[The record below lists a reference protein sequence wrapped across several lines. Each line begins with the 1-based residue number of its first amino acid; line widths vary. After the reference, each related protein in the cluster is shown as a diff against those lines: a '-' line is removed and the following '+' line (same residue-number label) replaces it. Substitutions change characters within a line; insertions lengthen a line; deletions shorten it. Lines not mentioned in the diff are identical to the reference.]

1 MENLS
6 ICAKI
11 DSDIRLVKKTVNIEG
26 GKFLTNQK
34 EVIIKSKKRVQKHG
48 EVFTPKRIVKMM
60 LDQPGIK
67 EACESLTA
75 TFLEPS
81 AGEGAFLT
89 EILKRK
95 LEMVQV
101 SYNEDLKQ
109 YENYSLF
116 ALTTLYGVELLED
129 NAQRCV
135 MNMYKVHN
143 DYYRKAAET
152 HQGKVRDKIFRAAQY
167 IISTNIVQ
175 GNFLTKEQVNEE
187 PIIFSE
193 WQLLKMRANQKQIKV
208 QRTEYSL
215 EEMAEGTKHEPGYI
229 HGTPL
234 PVEGIQLSLFDL
246 FEDEQL
252 DDDQDEIYRYLP
264 CRIEDV
270 YLEEMEEV
278 DESDT
283 D

>member
-1 MENLS
+1 MG
-6 ICAKI
+6 
-11 DSDIRLVKKTVNIEG
+11 EG
-26 GKFLTNQK
+26 FMDKK

-81 AGEGAFLT
+81 AGEGVFLI

-95 LEMVQV
+95 LEIVQKA
-101 SYNEDLKQ
+101 YNENLIQ

-135 MNMYKVHN
+135 MNMYKVYN
-143 DYYRKAAET
+143 DYYREVAKS
-152 HQGKVRDKIFRAAQY
+152 HQSQGRERIFQVAQY
-167 IISTNIVQ
+167 IISKNIVQ
-175 GNFLTKEQVNEE
+175 GNFLTKEQPNGD
-187 PIIFSE
+187 PIVFTE
-193 WQLLKMRANQKQIKV
+193 WKLLKMRAHQKQLKV

-215 EEMAEGTKHEPGYI
+215 EEIIGGTEHEPGYI
-229 HGTPL
+229 HGTVL
-234 PVEGIQLSLFDL
+234 SDKDVQLSLFDMVNDEASD
-246 FEDEQL
+246 EDAEK
-252 DDDQDEIYRYLP
+252 IYCYLP
-264 CRIEDV
+264 CRIEDIH
-270 YLEEMEEV
+270 LEEMEEV
-278 DESDT
+278 NESNSN
-283 D
+283 

>member
-1 MENLS
+1 MTESN
-6 ICAKI
+6 
-11 DSDIRLVKKTVNIEG
+11 
-26 GKFLTNQK
+26 

-67 EACESLTA
+67 EACESLTP

-95 LEMVQV
+95 LEMVQKN
-101 SYNEDLKQ
+101 YNENLKQ

-135 MNMYKVHN
+135 MNMYKVYN
-143 DYYRKAAET
+143 DYYRKAVEI
-152 HQGKVRDKIFRAAQY
+152 HQGSARDKVFRAAQY

-175 GNFLTKEQVNEE
+175 GNFLTKQQANGEL
-187 PIIFSE
+187 IIFNE
-193 WQLLKMRANQKQIKV
+193 WKLLKMKANQKQVKV

-215 EEMAEGTKHEPGYI
+215 EEIADGTEHEPGYI

-234 PVEGIQLSLFDL
+234 PTDGVQLSLFDF
-246 FEDEQL
+246 FEEEESVDEQ
-252 DDDQDEIYRYLP
+252 DKVYRYLP

-278 DESDT
+278 DESHT
-283 D
+283 N

>member
-1 MENLS
+1 MP
-6 ICAKI
+6 
-11 DSDIRLVKKTVNIEG
+11 DH
-26 GKFLTNQK
+26 K

-67 EACESLTA
+67 EACESLTP

-89 EILKRK
+89 EVLKRK
-95 LEMVQV
+95 LEMVKET
-101 SYNEDLKQ
+101 YNENLKQ

-135 MNMYKVHN
+135 MNMYKVYN
-143 DYYRKAAET
+143 DYYRKAAEI
-152 HQGKVRDKIFRAAQY
+152 HQGSTRDKIFRAAQY
-167 IISTNIVQ
+167 IISMNIVQ
-175 GNFLTKEQVNEE
+175 GNFLTKEQAHGD

-193 WQLLKMRANQKQIKV
+193 WKLLKMKANQKQVKV

-215 EEMAEGTKHEPGYI
+215 EEIADETEHAPGYI
-229 HGTPL
+229 HGTSL
-234 PVEGIQLSLFDL
+234 PAEGVQLSLFDML
-246 FEDEQL
+246 EDEAL
-252 DDDQDEIYRYLP
+252 DEEVEKNYRYLP
-264 CRIEDV
+264 CWIEDV

-278 DESDT
+278 NEPNAD
-283 D
+283 